1 VPQYLV
7 TYRPDDHHE
16 PEVVE
21 ADAVDVE
28 SGTHVVFGRTQLVIG
43 RPREVVARREVAA
56 GVLSFEE
63 AG

>member
-7 TYRPDDHHE
+7 TYRPDAQHE

-28 SGTHVVFGRTQLVIG
+28 SGTHVVFRRTQLVIG
-43 RPREVVARREVAA
+43 RPREVVTRRIVAA
-56 GVLSFEE
+56 AVLTVER